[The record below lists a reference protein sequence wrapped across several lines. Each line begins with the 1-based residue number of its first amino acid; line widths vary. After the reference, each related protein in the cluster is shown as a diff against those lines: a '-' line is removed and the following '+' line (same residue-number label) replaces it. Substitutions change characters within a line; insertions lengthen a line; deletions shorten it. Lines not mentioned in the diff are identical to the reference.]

1 MNKIMF
7 RTMAEFKREAKV
19 GRYIKGG
26 YYEKPQSQEWR
37 KIIKVQSNGVSL
49 ETKTTRTGASFFD
62 FPKAS
67 AVKITDGVMEI
78 FEERVKVGNS
88 DVPAS
93 MSWIKY
99 DLEQGRL
106 KESDLTRYNVKIAQ
120 YELGEKEYNE

>member
-1 MNKIMF
+1 MKNIMF
-7 RTMAEFKREAKV
+7 KTMAEFKREATI
-19 GRYIKGG
+19 GRYIKGA

-49 ETKTTRTGASFFD
+49 GTKTTRTGVSFFD

-67 AVKITDGVMEI
+67 TVKITDGVMEI
-78 FEERVKVGNS
+78 FEERVKVGNF

-106 KESDLTRYNVKIAQ
+106 KESDLTRYTRKVAQ
-120 YELGEKEYNE
+120 YELGEE